1 MFHWV
6 LLPKDWVSSFALH
19 GNRTTKHRVLSVAP
33 KLCWCRPHRR
43 PSSLAWTV
51 WDCLNW
57 ISSLVEICWWKS
69 PRNSGESRQ
78 SRQRGLG
85 QGQIRQWL
93 GPTPFPPLLLF
104 GFQRSGGWIVSLII
118 SNVNVICQARCKT
131 HHDFDRMLSIS
142 HSVASPCLFDKKS
155 SGFISSIPHP
165 QWIDGQLP
173 VDFARMCTM
182 RQMRDVTFY
191 SMQVMPMATRT
202 IDH

>member
-1 MFHWV
+1 MTQEAIIFGV
-6 LLPKDWVSSFALH
+6 DSVGLPKLDKQLGWNLLKA
-19 GNRTTKHRVLSVAP
+19 
-33 KLCWCRPHRR
+33 
-43 PSSLAWTV
+43 
-51 WDCLNW
+51 
-57 ISSLVEICWWKS
+57 

-93 GPTPFPPLLLF
+93 GPTPFPPLLPF

-118 SNVNVICQARCKT
+118 SNVNVICVKPTMILTEC
-131 HHDFDRMLSIS
+131 S
-142 HSVASPCLFDKKS
+142 LFLILWHPLAKDKKS

-165 QWIDGQLP
+165 PWIDGQIGISQLP